1 MIGTPGA
8 AAAAL
13 LVFLSA
19 SAQAQTAPAPVAPPA
34 APPVV
39 APAPVLPAEPAPA
52 APAEPAP
59 AAPGAAA
66 PVAPYA
72 PALGVAE
79 PTVAAPSEE
88 DRATRQVLQAHAGRA
103 RSSRR
108 VGGVAMLLSG
118 AGLVGGGLLA
128 DLEYDQTYGQVLWI
142 GGAAV
147 GAAGLLSLL
156 KSSPIESLADESG
169 TMSAGSIRANWAS
182 MASAARSTR
191 KVSGVVSM
199 ALGGAAVVA
208 GSLFA
213 GGVGNLD
220 REDQRDWTVAF
231 FVLSGSLIG
240 GGLSSLLVESELET
254 GYRSAYGTEASKPF
268 ALSFGASPTRGG
280 AAAGVSA
287 VW

>member
-1 MIGTPGA
+1 M
-8 AAAAL
+8 
-13 LVFLSA
+13 
-19 SAQAQTAPAPVAPPA
+19 
-34 APPVV
+34 
-39 APAPVLPAEPAPA
+39 
-52 APAEPAP
+52 
-59 AAPGAAA
+59 
-66 PVAPYA
+66 
-72 PALGVAE
+72 
-79 PTVAAPSEE
+79 
-88 DRATRQVLQAHAGRA
+88 LQAHAGRA

-147 GAAGLLSLL
+147 GAAGLLSLF

-182 MASAARSTR
+182 MASTARSTR

-240 GGLSSLLVESELET
+240 GGLSSLLVESERDGLSQRLRNRGLET
-254 GYRSAYGTEASKPF
+254 VRTLVRCVAHARRRRRGRLRRVVS
-268 ALSFGASPTRGG
+268 TRERVGSWPPSG
-280 AAAGVSA
+280 RCCARGR
-287 VW
+287 